1 MASKVPTFS
10 CLIDLQKAFDWV
22 YRDLLFY
29 KLLEYNIDGNMY
41 KAVRA
46 LYSKPLSCVRLNEV
60 NTEWFETTSGVK
72 QGDYLSPTLFCIFIN
87 DLITEINGLG
97 QGVKLGTSQLSIL
110 IFADDIALLAE
121 NEQDLQTML
130 NCVHSWCDKWRMAVN
145 LDKTKVMHFRY
156 KRKQIT
162 KYCFTY
168 ENSQIEIVNRY
179 EYLGMLLDD
188 HLDCSATAELLAGAA
203 GRALGAVLTKFKNFR
218 NNGFNTFQK
227 LFDTSVSPILGYASE
242 VWGYKDNVLC
252 ERVHQRASRYYLG
265 VHPKTPLL
273 ALTGDMGW
281 KTAQINRHIRMVR
294 YWNRLLTL
302 DDDRLTKKVF

>member
-1 MASKVPTFS
+1 
-10 CLIDLQKAFDWV
+10 
-22 YRDLLFY
+22 
-29 KLLEYNIDGNMY
+29 
-41 KAVRA
+41 
-46 LYSKPLSCVRLNEV
+46 
-60 NTEWFETTSGVK
+60 
-72 QGDYLSPTLFCIFIN
+72 
-87 DLITEINGLG
+87 
-97 QGVKLGTSQLSIL
+97 
-110 IFADDIALLAE
+110 
-121 NEQDLQTML
+121 
-130 NCVHSWCDKWRMAVN
+130 MAVN
-145 LDKTKVMHFRY
+145 LDKTKVMHFRN

-179 EYLGMLLDD
+179 KYLGVLLDD
-188 HLDCSATAELLAGAA
+188 YLDFSTTAELLAGAA

-218 NNGFNTFQK
+218 NIGFNTFQT

-281 KTAQINRHIRMVR
+281 KTAQINRQIRMVR

-302 DDDRLTKKVF
+302 DDDRLTKKVFWYDRELCTNNWSSEMKALFNAREMGWIYDNNYGPV